1 MVCVWLG
8 RRAYNI
14 RKSFSGNNARSEM
27 KLGFYYHI
35 PAILRSGEICVPGYL
50 GRFLDELANHV
61 DHLILFLHEPNP
73 GENINFDYP
82 LQAANTELV
91 LLPPR
96 KSAPYRLLHAWKFTM
111 LLKQHSK
118 NIDALM
124 IRGPSHLLPSLANA
138 DKSLPTIL
146 MIVGD
151 YLAGIDSL
159 PQPAWR
165 KSLIRLM
172 DTVNYHEQLKVAH
185 KSLVFVNSK
194 MLFDQ
199 YNGIAKRLFETRTST
214 LTIDDFFE
222 REDTCQKRPIHLLY
236 TGRMDPA
243 KGLLDMVQALSL
255 LVNQGNDVCLDFVG
269 WPEGTS
275 DILEQIY
282 SLAINEDVEDRI
294 FYHGYKPVGPELFA
308 YYKLA
313 DIYIL
318 ASRSSFEGFPRTIWE
333 AMAHSLPVVAT
344 RVGSIPDFIEGVAE
358 LVEPRD
364 PTALAQSVKKLIDDS
379 ELRKKYIARAFEIAK
394 ENTLETQVEKMS
406 HEIIQWVEEN

>member
-1 MVCVWLG
+1 M
-8 RRAYNI
+8 R
-14 RKSFSGNNARSEM
+14 
-27 KLGFYYHI
+27 LGFYYHI
-35 PAILRSGEICVPGYL
+35 PAKIKLGKICVPGYL
-50 GRFLDELANHV
+50 GRFLDELAVHV

-91 LLPPR
+91 LLPQR
-96 KSAPYRLLHAWKFTM
+96 KSAPYRLLHARKFTV

-124 IRGPSHLLPSLANA
+124 IRSPSHLLPSLANA

-165 KSLIRLM
+165 KTLIRLM

-194 MLFDQ
+194 NLFDQ
-199 YNGIAKRLFETRTST
+199 YYGVANRLIETRTTT
-214 LTIDDFFE
+214 LTKDDLYI
-222 REDTCQKRPIHLLY
+222 REDTCQNRPIRLLY

-243 KGLLDMVQALSL
+243 KGLLDMIKALSR
-255 LVNQGNDVCLDFVG
+255 LVHEGEDVVLDFVG
-269 WPEGTS
+269 WSEAKS
-275 DILEQIY
+275 DILDK
-282 SLAINEDVEDRI
+282 INSTAKQGGVEDRV
-294 FYHGYKPVGPELFA
+294 FYHGYKSVGPELFA
-308 YYKLA
+308 YYKMA
-313 DIYIL
+313 DIYLI
-318 ASRSSFEGFPRTIWE
+318 ASQASEGFPRTIWE
-333 AMAHSLPVVAT
+333 AMVHSLPVVAT

-364 PTALAQSVKKLIDDS
+364 PTALAQSVRKLIDDS
-379 ELRKKYIARAFEIAK
+379 ELRKKYMARAFEIAK

>member
-1 MVCVWLG
+1 M
-8 RRAYNI
+8 
-14 RKSFSGNNARSEM
+14 
-27 KLGFYYHI
+27 
-35 PAILRSGEICVPGYL
+35 PGYL
-50 GRFLDELANHV
+50 GRFLDELAVHV

-91 LLPPR
+91 LLPQR
-96 KSAPYRLLHAWKFTM
+96 KSAPYRLLHARKFTV

-124 IRGPSHLLPSLANA
+124 IRSPSHLLPSLANA

-165 KSLIRLM
+165 KTLIRLM

-194 MLFDQ
+194 NLFDQ
-199 YNGIAKRLFETRTST
+199 YYGVANRLIETRTTT
-214 LTIDDFFE
+214 LTKDDLYI
-222 REDTCQKRPIHLLY
+222 REDTCQNRPIRLLY

-243 KGLLDMVQALSL
+243 KGLLDMIKALSR
-255 LVNQGNDVCLDFVG
+255 LVHEGEDVVLDFVG
-269 WPEGTS
+269 WSEAKS
-275 DILEQIY
+275 DILDK
-282 SLAINEDVEDRI
+282 INSTAKQGGVEDRV
-294 FYHGYKPVGPELFA
+294 FYHGYKSVGPELFA
-308 YYKLA
+308 YYKMA
-313 DIYIL
+313 DIYLI
-318 ASRSSFEGFPRTIWE
+318 ASQASEGFPRTIWE
-333 AMAHSLPVVAT
+333 AMVHSLPVVAT

-364 PTALAQSVKKLIDDS
+364 PTALAQSVRKLIDDS
-379 ELRKKYIARAFEIAK
+379 ELRKKYMARAFEIAK

-406 HEIIQWVEEN
+406 HEIIHWVEENK

>member
-1 MVCVWLG
+1 M
-8 RRAYNI
+8 R
-14 RKSFSGNNARSEM
+14 
-27 KLGFYYHI
+27 LGFYYHI
-35 PAILRSGEICVPGYL
+35 PAIIKLGKICVPGYL
-50 GRFLDELANHV
+50 GRFLDELAVHV
-61 DHLILFLHEPNP
+61 DRLILFLHEPNP
-73 GENINFDYP
+73 GENINLDYP

-91 LLPPR
+91 VLPPR
-96 KSAPYRLLHAWKFTM
+96 KSAPYRLLHARKFTV
-111 LLKQHSK
+111 LLSQHSK

-124 IRGPSHLLPSLANA
+124 IRGPSHLLPSLANT

-172 DTVNYHEQLKVAH
+172 NTVNYHEQLKVAH

-194 MLFDQ
+194 NIFDQ
-199 YNGIAKRLFETRTST
+199 YFGIANWLIETRTTT
-214 LTIDDFFE
+214 LTKDDLYI
-222 REDTCQKRPIHLLY
+222 REDTCQIRPIRLLY

-243 KGLLDMVQALSL
+243 KGLLDMIKALSL
-255 LVNQGNDVCLDFVG
+255 LVHEGEDVVLDFVG
-269 WPEGTS
+269 WSEAKS
-275 DILEQIY
+275 DILDK
-282 SLAINEDVEDRI
+282 INSTAKQEGVEDRV
-294 FYHGYKPVGPELFA
+294 FYHGYKSVGPELFA

-313 DIYIL
+313 DIYLI
-318 ASRSSFEGFPRTIWE
+318 ASQASEGFPRTIWE